1 MSEIF
6 VIGAGP
12 AGLAA
17 AYGLSKQGRKSHYY
31 RSRQTR
37 LAAFPEPLTTNS
49 FVLILADTDFL
60 RRSRIYSGFGKKYWA
75 KIFCDVRVS
84 RGSIITKSFLIT
96 L

>member
-17 AYGLSKQGRKSHYY
+17 AYELSKQGRNPLLSKPT
-31 RSRQTR
+31 TR
-37 LAAFPEPLTTNS
+37 LAAFQEPLTTNS
-49 FVLILADTDFL
+49 FVLILAGTDFL
-60 RRSRIYSGFGKKYWA
+60 RRPRIYSGFGKKYWA